1 MLLIARDLVWR
12 AVSTGNQTQQVSQ
25 SASAIF
31 QLPRWGATLLMITIA
46 LYMFLLVAFSY
57 TLDVVVPWLAI
68 IETPSIETEART
80 SIDDFVYAT
89 EHDVP
94 LLNAEGPGDIKPA
107 STKDGGSSTKA
118 RAITSS
124 IRNTISYLRLRA
136 GLFSVFRG
144 FHVAVLYQ
152 LCAIIL
158 AIPFFLLSIHLSLFG
173 LPYYSGA
180 EMALEIIITV
190 LLCPIHLWWN
200 QAVVSAQSQ
209 GDRSRWQMLFR
220 ALSMFT
226 KIALPTLAWA
236 VAQELSM
243 LPVRLVIYYTHLPGY
258 ILAFALVFPES
269 VPPQQLFHALF
280 ASLAVMSVK
289 VVCLICIEIP
299 SNVMLFRV
307 YASLLP
313 EHSKTIVPCDR
324 TFAGKV
330 IPEAYGG
337 SEQLGMMDAL
347 RTFGRAAWV
356 RIFKLYA
363 KIIAIHFSAVL
374 VFIML
379 LGLENWYNFHVMGK
393 GSEAAASVAAAV
405 IPAAYKLR

>member
-25 SASAIF
+25 SASAIL
-31 QLPRWGATLLMITIA
+31 QLPRWGAILLMITIA
-46 LYMFLLVAFSY
+46 LYMFLLVAFFY
-57 TLDVVVPWLAI
+57 TLEIVVPWLAI

-94 LLNAEGPGDIKPA
+94 LLNAEGPGDIKPMF
-107 STKDGGSSTKA
+107 TKDGGSSTKA

-124 IRNTISYLRLRA
+124 IRNTISHLRLRA

-152 LCAIIL
+152 LCVIIL
-158 AIPFFLLSIHLSLFG
+158 TIPFGLLSKHFSLFG

-180 EMALEIIITV
+180 VMALGIITTV

-200 QAVVSAQSQ
+200 QAVVSAQSR
-209 GDRSRWQMLFR
+209 DRSRWQMLFR
-220 ALSMFT
+220 ALSMFK

-243 LPVRLVIYYTHLPGY
+243 LLARLVMYYTHLPEH
-258 ILAFALVFPES
+258 ILAFALVFPKS
-269 VPPQQLFHALF
+269 VPPQQFLHALF
-280 ASLAVMSVK
+280 ASLAVMSVN
-289 VVCLICIEIP
+289 VVCLICIDIP
-299 SNVMLFRV
+299 SNVMLYRI
-307 YASLLP
+307 YASLLL
-313 EHSKTIVPCDR
+313 ERSKTIVPCDR

-330 IPEAYGG
+330 VPEAHGG

-356 RIFKLYA
+356 RMFKLYA
-363 KIIAIHFSAVL
+363 KIIAIHFSAAL
-374 VFIML
+374 VFMML
-379 LGLENWYNFHVMGK
+379 LGLENWYTSHVMGK

-405 IPAAYKLR
+405 TPAAYKLL